1 MTLLRRFSGNLSDL
15 MRKSSF
21 FFLYIAVSAIF
32 LAVAFS
38 YSRYQQN
45 RRSLELQEDTKL
57 VRTLELTDLCLFTE
71 ARYTRH
77 PSLTDFYAPF
87 QDHPCSLEHFP
98 SGSLIMPNRRNAE
111 NHAVMD

>member
-1 MTLLRRFSGNLSDL
+1 

-21 FFLYIAVSAIF
+21 FLVYLTIGSLL
-32 LAVAFS
+32 LAAAFAHAL
-38 YSRYQQN
+38 YQQG
-45 RRSLELQEDTKL
+45 RRFPELRDKAEL

-77 PSLTDFYAPF
+77 PSLSDLYAPF

-98 SGSLIMPNRRNAE
+98 SGALIVPNRRNAE
-111 NHAVMD
+111 NHAHMD